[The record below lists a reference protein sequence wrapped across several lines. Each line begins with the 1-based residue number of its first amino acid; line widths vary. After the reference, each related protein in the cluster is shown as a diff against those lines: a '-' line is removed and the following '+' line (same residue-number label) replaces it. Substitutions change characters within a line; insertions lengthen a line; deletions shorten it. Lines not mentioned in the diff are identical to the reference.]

1 MLTKDE
7 ERFLRP
13 VCCALWVVVCVV
25 YCRHHDMRAAA
36 VSSALSDSTSLFC
49 YPLLTVLVCICCGQ
63 DPSVHGS
70 SKSADQPKQQP
81 QQQQQQQASALGH
94 APSAASQIS
103 SAARSSL
110 EGPHPSRSSLEGPG
124 FSDPA
129 LRRKTL
135 SGVHLVVQPGELV
148 AVVGEVG
155 AGKSSLL
162 AALLGELMPVKGP
175 DGLVHGEFCAVLW
188 LCCTGCMPCA

>member
-1 MLTKDE
+1 MPCGWRYVWCTAMTWGQQLLAGVLVIP
-7 ERFLRP
+7 RY
-13 VCCALWVVVCVV
+13 CCATPCCLCLFAF
-25 YCRHHDMRAAA
+25 AAY
-36 VSSALSDSTSLFC
+36 V
-49 YPLLTVLVCICCGQ
+49 LLQ
-63 DPSVHGS
+63 DPSVHGG
-70 SKSADQPKQQP
+70 SKSADQPK
-81 QQQQQQQASALGH
+81 QQQQQQQASALGP

-103 SAARSSL
+103 SVTRSSV

-124 FSDPA
+124 ISDPA

-175 DGLVHGEFCAVLW
+175 DGLVHGESCAVL
-188 LCCTGCMPCA
+188 CCAGCMPCL